1 MPVTM
6 VIDPSKTHT
15 PKRTELASPI
25 VKPVQLARKNKL
37 KDLAN
42 RYNDDNDGIDDLFN
56 VPAPVEKEEKMDLDD
71 NNNDKEVVERPPE
84 PTKRKFLLLT
94 RLLLVLKKKE
104 VFMTAIL
111 ILNQLI
117 KACNL

>member
-1 MPVTM
+1 MLLLIYLYSYLTYTICTVDMTTDKKPVTM

-42 RYNDDNDGIDDLFN
+42 RYN
-56 VPAPVEKEEKMDLDD
+56 
-71 NNNDKEVVERPPE
+71 
-84 PTKRKFLLLT
+84 LLT
-94 RLLLVLKKKE
+94 VLSTMFCIKLIYGKLVLYKINI
-104 VFMTAIL
+104 F
-111 ILNQLI
+111 
-117 KACNL
+117 